1 MQHFDFTQMIG
12 PSEVMCG
19 AQLELREAIAVT
31 KERFPETSFC
41 ILDEWVWVD
50 FDAPDLVIHELATQG
65 KKPTMLLAFRVL
77 FDSTTDE
84 ISHGFRSTPLVH
96 FSDSMFF
103 QTENKL
109 YVLLGN
115 GRKTSMSLSTLVRM
129 F

>member
-1 MQHFDFTQMIG
+1 MQDFDFTQMIG

-19 AQLELREAIAVT
+19 GQLELLEAIAVT
-31 KERFPETSFC
+31 EERFPGTSFC

-50 FDAPDLVIHELATQG
+50 FDAPDLVIDELATQG

-77 FDSTTDE
+77 FDRTTND
-84 ISHGFRSTPLVH
+84 ISHWFRSTPLMH

-109 YVLLGN
+109 YVLLGS

>member
-1 MQHFDFTQMIG
+1 MQDFDFTQMIG

-19 AQLELREAIAVT
+19 AQLKLQEAIAVT
-31 KERFPETSFC
+31 EERFPGISFC

-50 FDAPDLVIHELATQG
+50 FDAPDLVIDELATQG

-77 FDSTTDE
+77 FDSTTNSN
-84 ISHGFRSTPLVH
+84 SHWFRSTPLMH

-103 QTENKL
+103 QTESKL

-115 GRKTSMSLSTLVRM
+115 GRKTSMPLSTLVRM

>member
-1 MQHFDFTQMIG
+1 MQDFDFTQMIG

-19 AQLELREAIAVT
+19 AQIGLQEAIAVT
-31 KERFPETSFC
+31 EERFPGISFC

-50 FDAPDLVIHELATQG
+50 FDAPDLLIDELAALG

-77 FDSTTDE
+77 FDSTTNNH
-84 ISHGFRSTPLVH
+84 SLWFRSTPLMH
-96 FSDSMFF
+96 FTDNMFF

-115 GRKTSMSLSTLVRM
+115 GRKTSMPLSTLVRM